1 MTITTNDVTVQGVD
15 TVVPAFTIPA
25 ASLRDML
32 AGALVA
38 VGKDKTLPTLTALRV
53 AWEESPVPVV
63 TVASTDRYRL
73 AVGEWS
79 LSDRDQASH
88 VDGDGAVL
96 MPADMAASLVKA
108 LPKAS
113 GRPGWERA
121 TLTVS
126 DGVITVTWPGDSATG
141 VAVEGDF
148 PKWRT
153 LIPSEDQSEGT
164 VNIAFDPK
172 YLSDVVKIPHGKNDP
187 VKWTFRGATRPA
199 VARFDVHNEVTWTY
213 LLMPR
218 RLP

>member
-1 MTITTNDVTVQGVD
+1 MTVTANDVVSAGVG
-15 TVVPAFTIPA
+15 TVVPKFTIPA

-38 VGKDKTLPTLTALRV
+38 AGKDKTLPTLTAVLIE
-53 AWEESPVPVV
+53 WEASPVPVV

-79 LSDRDQASH
+79 LSDRDQASF
-88 VDGDGAVL
+88 VDGDGSVL
-96 MPADMAASLVKA
+96 MPADMAAALVKA

-121 TLTVS
+121 TLTVA
-126 DGVITVTWPGDSATG
+126 DGVITVTWPGGSSTG
-141 VAVEGDF
+141 VGVEGAF
-148 PKWRT
+148 PTWRT
-153 LIPSEDQSEGT
+153 LIPSDDQSEGT

-172 YLSDVVKIPHGKNDP
+172 YLSDVSKIPHGKNDP

-199 VARFDVHNEVTWTY
+199 VARFDAHNEVTWTY

>member
-1 MTITTNDVTVQGVD
+1 MTVTANDVVSAGVG
-15 TVVPAFTIPA
+15 TVVPSFTIPA

-38 VGKDKTLPTLTALRV
+38 AGKDKALMPITGVRIE
-53 AWEESPVPVV
+53 WEESPVPVV
-63 TVASTDRYRL
+63 TVVSTDRWRL

-79 LSDRDQASH
+79 LSDRDQASF
-88 VDGDGAVL
+88 VDGDGSTL
-96 MPADMAASLVKA
+96 MPADMAAALVKA

-121 TLTVS
+121 TLSVA
-126 DGVITVTWPGDSATG
+126 DGVIAVTWPGGSSTG
-141 VAVEGDF
+141 VVVEGAF

-172 YLSDVVKIPHGKNDP
+172 YLSDVSKIPHGKNDA

-199 VARFDVHNEVTWTY
+199 VARFDAHNEVTWTY

>member
-1 MTITTNDVTVQGVD
+1 MTVTANDVVSAGVG
-15 TVVPAFTIPA
+15 TVVPSFTIPA

-38 VGKDKTLPTLTALRV
+38 AGKDKALMPITGVRIE
-53 AWEESPVPVV
+53 WEESPVPVV
-63 TVASTDRYRL
+63 TVASTDRFRL

-79 LSDRDQASH
+79 LSDRDQASF
-88 VDGDGAVL
+88 VDGDGSTL
-96 MPADMAASLVKA
+96 MPADMAAALVKA

-126 DGVITVTWPGDSATG
+126 DGVITVTWPGGSSTG
-141 VAVEGDF
+141 VVVEGAF

-172 YLSDVVKIPHGKNDP
+172 YLSDVSKIPHGKNDP

-199 VARFDVHNEVTWTY
+199 VARFDVHNEVNWTY

-218 RLP
+218 RVA

>member
-1 MTITTNDVTVQGVD
+1 MTVTATDVVSAGVG
-15 TVVPAFTIPA
+15 TVVPSFTIPA

-38 VGKDKTLPTLTALRV
+38 AGKDKMLPTLSAVRIE
-53 AWEESPVPVV
+53 WESSPVPVV
-63 TVASTDRYRL
+63 TVVSTDRFRL

-79 LSDRDQASH
+79 LSDRDQASF
-88 VDGDGAVL
+88 VDGDGSTL
-96 MPADMAASLVKA
+96 MPADMAAALVKA

-121 TLTVS
+121 TLTVA
-126 DGVITVTWPGDSATG
+126 DGVITVSWPGGSSTG
-141 VAVEGDF
+141 VVVEGAF
-148 PKWRT
+148 PTWRT
-153 LIPSEDQSEGT
+153 LIPSDDQSEGT

-172 YLSDVVKIPHGKNDP
+172 YLSDVSKIPHGKNDP

-199 VARFDVHNEVTWTY
+199 VARFDAHNEVTWTY